1 LGLAGLGVAAVAAG
15 IVLLIA
21 VVTGKAPPGAA
32 LVPGAQ
38 AREAPAP
45 TFARPAEQP
54 AAADAVE
61 QRRIPAP
68 ELDRG
73 IDWLNTAGPIRIQDL
88 RGKIVLLDFW
98 TLCCINC
105 IHTLPDLAR
114 LEKKY
119 PNQLVIIG
127 VHSAKFTNER
137 NSESIRKAIL
147 RYEITHP
154 VINDANMGIWR
165 RYGVNSWPTLFLI
178 DPEGYVVWGDTGE
191 GLYDGLDRTIARLIE
206 IHRAKKTLD
215 ETPLAFALARAREP
229 GTTPLYFPG
238 KIFADAAGRRL
249 FIADS
254 THHRIVI
261 TDLDGKKI
269 AIAGTGQAGSA
280 DGPFDR
286 AGFNDPQ
293 GMALQGDTLYVADRK
308 NNLIRSLDLKSGT
321 VSTLAGTGDKGEN
334 RRQRGPARQVA
345 LNSPWDLSL
354 QGHTLFIAM
363 AGHHQ
368 IWSLDLDRGQIGPY
382 AGFGREGGFGGR
394 IQDGPLDEACF
405 AQPSGL
411 ANDGKTLYVADSE
424 VSGIRA
430 LPMDG
435 SGEVKTI
442 VGEGLF
448 EFADRDGTGAEVRLQ
463 HALGVAFHKGKL
475 YVADTYNSKIK
486 EIDPGRQTCVTMFG
500 GKPATI
506 GQEPLFNE
514 PGGLSCAGD
523 KLYVADTNNHRI
535 RVVDLATRKVST
547 LRLQG
552 VEPPALADSKD
563 RPSFPNATLAT
574 LPSSTVPADGDL
586 TLAVEL
592 HLAPGFKL
600 NPQSKLSYLVEPL
613 GQAQSPWSEMGK
625 LDEQKTEF
633 PIKVPLARLSGAG
646 GVKLSLVY
654 YECGGSSQGVCR
666 IKSHIWQIPLKVDG
680 ASTNRVI
687 HVSGFSGGPEEVKP
701 DLLKP

>member
-1 LGLAGLGVAAVAAG
+1 VALVAVTTGVVVLAL
-15 IVLLIA
+15 
-21 VVTGKAPPGAA
+21 TWWRETPPGTTLLARLQA
-32 LVPGAQ
+32 GETLRVAGAHRPPGQ
-38 AREAPAP
+38 E
-45 TFARPAEQP
+45 AEQR
-54 AAADAVE
+54 ADADPGE
-61 QRRIPAP
+61 PRRVLAP
-68 ELDRG
+68 ELTG
-73 IDWLNTAGPIRIQDL
+73 GVDWLNTAAPLRLRDL
-88 RGKIVLLDFW
+88 RGKIVVLDFW

-119 PNQLVIIG
+119 RNQLVVIG
-127 VHSAKFTNER
+127 IHSAKFTNER

-147 RYEITHP
+147 RYEIRHP
-154 VINDANMGIWR
+154 VINDANMRIWR

-178 DPEGYVVWGDTGE
+178 DPEGYVVWGDSGE
-191 GLYDGLDRTIARLIE
+191 GLYDGLDRAIARLIR

-215 ETPLAFALARAREP
+215 EAPLAFRLARASER
-229 GTTPLYFPG
+229 GDSPLFFPG
-238 KIFADAAGRRL
+238 KVLADAPGRRL

-261 TDLDGKKI
+261 TDLEGKKI
-269 AIAGTGQAGSA
+269 AVAGTGVAHYA
-280 DGPFDR
+280 DGAFDK

-293 GMALQGDTLYVADRK
+293 GLALQGDTLYVADRK
-308 NNLIRSLDLKSGT
+308 NHLIRSLDLKSQT

-334 RRQRGPARQVA
+334 RRQSGPARQVA

-354 QGHTLFIAM
+354 HGHTLFIAM

-368 IWSLDLDRGQIGPY
+368 IWSLDLDKGMIGPY

-435 SGEVKTI
+435 TGDVKTI

-448 EFADRDGTGAEVRLQ
+448 EFGDHDGTGAEVRLQ
-463 HALGVAFHKGKL
+463 HALGVACHNGKV

-486 EIDPGRQTCVTMFG
+486 EIDPVRQTCKTLLG
-500 GKPATI
+500 GKPAGPGTS
-506 GQEPLFNE
+506 LFDE
-514 PGGLSCAGD
+514 PGGLSFAGN

-535 RVVDLATRKVST
+535 QVVDLATSAATT

-552 VEPPALADSKD
+552 VEAPTPPDDDQPA
-563 RPSFPNATLAT
+563 FPNASLAT
-574 LPSSTVPADGDL
+574 LAVSAVPADGEL

-600 NPQSKLSYLVEPL
+600 NPQAKVCYRVEAL
-613 GQAQSPWSEMGK
+613 GKPSWSENGK
-625 LDEQKTEF
+625 LDEQATAF
-633 PIKVPLARLSGAG
+633 PIKVPLARVNGSG

-666 IKSHIWQIPLKVDG
+666 IKSHIWEIPLKVDG
-680 ASTNRVI
+680 AATNRVI
-687 HVSGFSGGPEEVKP
+687 HVTALSRGPDEVKP

>member
-1 LGLAGLGVAAVAAG
+1 M
-15 IVLLIA
+15 IYSD
-21 VVTGKAPPGAA
+21 TPPGVSLLAR
-32 LVPGAQ
+32 VQ
-38 AREAPAP
+38 AREDEPSSNRQPERGQEAD
-45 TFARPAEQP
+45 QP
-54 AAADAVE
+54 AADGGE
-61 QRRIPAP
+61 MRRIPAP
-68 ELDRG
+68 ELAG
-73 IDWLNTAGPIRIQDL
+73 GVAWLNTAGPIRLADL
-88 RGKIVLLDFW
+88 RGKIVVLDFW

-119 PNQLVIIG
+119 PNQLVVIG
-127 VHSAKFTNER
+127 VHCAKFDNER

-147 RYEITHP
+147 RYEISHP
-154 VINDANMGIWR
+154 VINDAAMRIWR

-191 GLYDGLDRTIARLIE
+191 GLYDALDRMIARLIK
-206 IHRAKKTLD
+206 IHRAKRTLD
-215 ETPLAFALARAREP
+215 EAPLAFQLARASER
-229 GTTPLYFPG
+229 GDSPLYFPG
-238 KIFADAAGRRL
+238 KILADAAGQRL

-261 TDLDGKKI
+261 TDLEGKKI
-269 AIAGTGQAGSA
+269 AIAGTGVPGHA
-280 DGPFDR
+280 DGSFDK
-286 AGFNDPQ
+286 AAFNDPQ
-293 GMALQGDTLYVADRK
+293 GLALQGDTLYVADRK
-308 NNLIRSLDLKSGT
+308 NHLIRSLDLKSRT
-321 VSTLAGTGDKGEN
+321 VTTLAGSGEKGEN
-334 RRQRGPARQVA
+334 RRQSGPARQIA

-354 QGHTLFIAM
+354 HNHTLFIAM

-368 IWSLDLDRGQIGPY
+368 IWSLDLDKGVIGPY

-411 ANDGKTLYVADSE
+411 ANDGRMLYVADSE

-430 LPMDG
+430 LPMNG
-435 SGEVKTI
+435 AGEVKTL
-442 VGEGLF
+442 VGEALF
-448 EFADRDGTGAEVRLQ
+448 EFGDRDGTGAEVRLQ

-475 YVADTYNSKIK
+475 YVADTYNSKIRQ
-486 EIDPGRQTCVTMFG
+486 IDPARQTCVTLLG
-500 GKPATI
+500 GKP
-506 GQEPLFNE
+506 GEKGKEPLFSE
-514 PGGLSCAGD
+514 PGGLSFAGD

-535 RVVDLATRKVST
+535 RVVDLATRAVTT
-547 LRLQG
+547 LELQG
-552 VEPPALADSKD
+552 VEPPVMSGRDD
-563 RPSFPNATLAT
+563 RPGFPNASLET
-574 LPSSTVPADGDL
+574 LPVSSVPGDGDL

-592 HLAPGFKL
+592 HLAPGFRL
-600 NPQSKLSYLVEPL
+600 TPQSKMSYRLETL
-613 GQAQSPWSEMGK
+613 GQGQIAWFETGK

-633 PIKVPLARLSGAG
+633 PIKVPLARVSGAG

-687 HVSGFSGGPEEVKP
+687 HVSGLARGPEEVKP